1 MRYAARRDGNAGVI
15 LDALR
20 KAGFTVMDF
29 SLAGQGI
36 PDALVTRAL
45 PDGTPWVCWVEVK
58 MPKGRLKTAQE
69 AFMGVLSQ
77 GASITSPVTQRLL
90 YANFTPDT
98 PPRSGRSNSVEQR
111 LALALVVGDGRARVD
126 VGGLG

>member
-69 AFMGVLSQ
+69 AFRDVFEPRGEHYV
-77 GASITSPVTQRLL
+77 ARDAEAAIREL
-90 YANFTPDT
+90 YARYTSAIKP
-98 PPRSGRSNSVEQR
+98 EQLR
-111 LALALVVGDGRARVD
+111 
-126 VGGLG
+126 

>member
-45 PDGTPWVCWVEVK
+45 PDGTPWVCWVEIK

-69 AFMGVLSQ
+69 AFRDVFEPRGEHYV
-77 GASITSPVTQRLL
+77 ARDAEAAIREL
-90 YANFTPDT
+90 YARYTAAIKP
-98 PPRSGRSNSVEQR
+98 EQLR
-111 LALALVVGDGRARVD
+111 
-126 VGGLG
+126 

>member
-69 AFMGVLSQ
+69 AFRDVFEPRGEHYV
-77 GASITSPVTQRLL
+77 ARDAEAAIREL
-90 YANFTPDT
+90 YARHTAAIRP
-98 PPRSGRSNSVEQR
+98 EQLR
-111 LALALVVGDGRARVD
+111 
-126 VGGLG
+126 

>member
-1 MRYAARRDGNAGVI
+1 MRYAARRDSNAGVI
-15 LDALR
+15 LNALR

-69 AFMGVLSQ
+69 AFRDVFEPRGEHYV
-77 GASITSPVTQRLL
+77 ARDAEAAIREL
-90 YANFTPDT
+90 YARYTAAIRP
-98 PPRSGRSNSVEQR
+98 EQLR
-111 LALALVVGDGRARVD
+111 
-126 VGGLG
+126 

>member
-15 LDALR
+15 LNALR

-45 PDGTPWVCWVEVK
+45 PNGTPWVCWVEVK

-69 AFMGVLSQ
+69 AFRDVFEPRGEHYV
-77 GASITSPVTQRLL
+77 ARDAEAAIREL
-90 YANFTPDT
+90 YARYTAAIKP
-98 PPRSGRSNSVEQR
+98 EQLR
-111 LALALVVGDGRARVD
+111 
-126 VGGLG
+126 

>member
-1 MRYAARRDGNAGVI
+1 
-15 LDALR
+15 
-20 KAGFTVMDF
+20 MDF

-69 AFMGVLSQ
+69 AFRDVFEPRGEHYV
-77 GASITSPVTQRLL
+77 ARDAEAAIREL
-90 YANFTPDT
+90 YARYTAAIRP
-98 PPRSGRSNSVEQR
+98 EQLR
-111 LALALVVGDGRARVD
+111 
-126 VGGLG
+126 

>member
-45 PDGTPWVCWVEVK
+45 PDGTPLWTYRNQR
-58 MPKGRLKTAQE
+58 GRGCPSLA
-69 AFMGVLSQ
+69 
-77 GASITSPVTQRLL
+77 VTR
-90 YANFTPDT
+90 
-98 PPRSGRSNSVEQR
+98 
-111 LALALVVGDGRARVD
+111 
-126 VGGLG
+126 

>member
-1 MRYAARRDGNAGVI
+1 MRYAARRDSNAGVI

-69 AFMGVLSQ
+69 AFRDVFEPRGEHYV
-77 GASITSPVTQRLL
+77 ARDAEAAIREL
-90 YANFTPDT
+90 YARYTAAIRP
-98 PPRSGRSNSVEQR
+98 EQLR
-111 LALALVVGDGRARVD
+111 
-126 VGGLG
+126 

>member
-1 MRYAARRDGNAGVI
+1 MRYAARRDSNAGVI

-69 AFMGVLSQ
+69 AFRDVFEPRGEHYV
-77 GASITSPVTQRLL
+77 ARDAETAIREL
-90 YANFTPDT
+90 YARYTAAIRP
-98 PPRSGRSNSVEQR
+98 EQLR
-111 LALALVVGDGRARVD
+111 
-126 VGGLG
+126 

>member
-1 MRYAARRDGNAGVI
+1 MRYAARRDGNASVI

-20 KAGFTVMDF
+20 KTGFTVMDF

-45 PDGTPWVCWVEVK
+45 PDGTQWVCWVEVK

-69 AFMGVLSQ
+69 AFRGV
-77 GASITSPVTQRLL
+77 
-90 YANFTPDT
+90 FE
-98 PPRSGRSNSVEQR
+98 GRGEHYVARDAEAAIRELHNRYTAAIKPEQLR
-111 LALALVVGDGRARVD
+111 
-126 VGGLG
+126 